1 MRTCMRDLVF
11 MPSPTGLDTKKTR
24 GRNSFHKV
32 FFLGL
37 GKIYLWRFSRFD
49 IFSMYVAKCEK
60 DNEPLKIRTDI
71 RQGGS
76 FLCAITAP
84 RRNVRVSDT

>member
-1 MRTCMRDLVF
+1 
-11 MPSPTGLDTKKTR
+11 
-24 GRNSFHKV
+24 
-32 FFLGL
+32 
-37 GKIYLWRFSRFD
+37 
-49 IFSMYVAKCEK
+49 MYVAKCEK

-84 RRNVRVSDT
+84 IKNACVCDTYLIIILVASGVF